1 MNSHV
6 LTTAV
11 MGQYLCVTGHF
22 FCYLMPQMLQSETF
36 NGKQFHSLMLCDF
49 KVKAD
54 DSTAWDYL

>member
-1 MNSHV
+1 
-6 LTTAV
+6 

-36 NGKQFHSLMLCDF
+36 NGKQFHGLMLCDF

>member
-6 LTTAV
+6 NYSSHGSIFVGNRA
-11 MGQYLCVTGHF
+11 
-22 FCYLMPQMLQSETF
+22 FCYLMPQMLQSKTF
-36 NGKQFHSLMLCDF
+36 NGKQFHGLMLCDF